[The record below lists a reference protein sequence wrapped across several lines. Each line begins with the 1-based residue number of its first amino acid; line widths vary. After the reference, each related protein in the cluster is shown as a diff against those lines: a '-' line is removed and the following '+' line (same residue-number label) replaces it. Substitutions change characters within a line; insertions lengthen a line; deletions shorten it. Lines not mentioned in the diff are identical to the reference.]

1 MRACK
6 VKLSPL
12 NAISCDSLG
21 AEGSNESGVEY
32 SQIVQGG
39 GGSGGGVGVKALS
52 WLPALVQGKQS
63 VYIAPVELSLTASS
77 AVRRLIQVRQ
87 DIETKQ
93 NFLSTLIGRVFVDP
107 IICFVFKCTRSELVA
122 FSWGVKRSS
131 RRDSMWVGWDT
142 MLAVTV
148 ETINRC
154 LFSEKIHGAVQAAA
168 SVCLLCANGQV
179 CIYLGS
185 VWLDCWTYVC
195 YIVVHAYKDMGV
207 QTHKQSEHTHRHVYK

>member
-131 RRDSMWVGWDT
+131 CRDSTWVGWDT
-142 MLAVTV
+142 MLAIG
-148 ETINRC
+148 EAGSNSRDNQQMFILGKNPRC
-154 LFSEKIHGAVQAAA
+154 SPSCCIRLSLVCKRAGVHLPGIRVVGLLD
-168 SVCLLCANGQV
+168 VCLLHSRPRIQ
-179 CIYLGS
+179 
-185 VWLDCWTYVC
+185 
-195 YIVVHAYKDMGV
+195 
-207 QTHKQSEHTHRHVYK
+207 RHGRSDTQRE